1 MVLFSSSPRPK
12 FTSSSSRLDTG
23 VKLIITS
30 SDTKDVYVR
39 PCISLIGHHMQIY
52 TCLFTSFLVVRNA
65 VFLIITGGGKDFR
78 FPNEKFP
85 DFVHPYNLLEYFQNK
100 EIDSNKTETP
110 VYKWIYQRTTV
121 S

>member
-1 MVLFSSSPRPK
+1 
-12 FTSSSSRLDTG
+12 
-23 VKLIITS
+23 
-30 SDTKDVYVR
+30 
-39 PCISLIGHHMQIY
+39 MQIY

-100 EIDSNKTETP
+100 EIDSNKTL
-110 VYKWIYQRTTV
+110 
-121 S
+121 